1 MKQQKSIQI
10 RYATRDDISDITTIY
25 AREVIEGTATFE
37 LDPPTEQEML
47 ERFYALWNAQYPTYV
62 ATIDNKVV
70 GYAYANMFRP
80 RPAYRFTVEDS
91 IYIAPNWQRYGV
103 GSKLMQELIKACE
116 EKGFRQM
123 IAVIGDSASIGSV
136 QLHTRMGFKHVG
148 TLEHTGYKLDQWRD
162 TILMQRALGR
172 GGLEEPK
179 T

>member
-103 GSKLMQELIKACE
+103 YPSHLKIWRYLFIKVVLIPIWYGYAFRTGSTA
-116 EKGFRQM
+116 
-123 IAVIGDSASIGSV
+123 
-136 QLHTRMGFKHVG
+136 
-148 TLEHTGYKLDQWRD
+148 
-162 TILMQRALGR
+162 
-172 GGLEEPK
+172 
-179 T
+179 